1 MSVCRL
7 GVGGAIKVILLM
19 RRSRLALD
27 ENRFPLTL
35 ANGLRAAFVD
45 FASAPIPETLK
56 TLLSRLDAIDA
67 TQNSGIEPQ
76 ADQRQRK
83 AA

>member
-1 MSVCRL
+1 
-7 GVGGAIKVILLM
+7 M
-19 RRSRLALD
+19 RRSRLAPLD

-35 ANGLRAAFVD
+35 ANALRAASVD
-45 FASAPIPETLK
+45 FASAPVPETLA

-76 ADQRQRK
+76 ADRGKRQ